1 MGVIFQDVVR
11 CGVKLKYSPVP
22 LSRLSVDEL
31 RLAIHELNQISG
43 DCGCVVFEGESRR
56 LTDLVIFAGN
66 LERFSMLSAAR
77 ENASRVIYFQDT
89 ASWWYGGSDLLPDI
103 EGIAFFV
110 RDMIQKRPCLAFGQ
124 SSGGYAAL
132 ALGGLVPHIDV
143 LACSPQTFSD
153 KSMKEHIYVSGHLA
167 VQRTPD
173 YLMDIADL
181 YTGIRRS
188 GYASAIFS
196 ASEYKNPYQSHFW
209 LDHLHMAKLVNITSI
224 DKFLSA
230 SSNHSMV
237 YQRAAEFSVLLK
249 SLMAVSGRK
258 TMHHRSILHDFV
270 GRISDDN
277 VE

>member
-11 CGVKLKYSPVP
+11 CGVRLKYSPVP
-22 LSRLSVDEL
+22 LSHLSEDEL
-31 RLAIHELNQISG
+31 RLAIHELNLISN
-43 DCGCVVFEGESRR
+43 DCGCVVFEGERR
-56 LTDLVIFAGN
+56 KLTDLVIFAGN

-77 ENASRVIYFQDT
+77 ENASRVIYLQDT
-89 ASWWYGGSDLLPDI
+89 DSWWYGGSNLLPDI
-103 EGIAFFV
+103 AGIADFV
-110 RDMIQKRPCLAFGQ
+110 SDIIQMRPCLAFGQ

-153 KSMKEHIYVSGHLA
+153 SDVKGDIYVSGHLS

-173 YLMDIADL
+173 YLIDIADL
-181 YTGIRRS
+181 YTSVRRS

-209 LDHLHMAKLVNITSI
+209 LDHLHMAKLLNINSI

-230 SSNHSMV
+230 SSNHSIV
-237 YQRAAEFSVLLK
+237 YQRAAEFAYLLK
-249 SLMAVSGRK
+249 SLMVVSGK
-258 TMHHRSILHDFV
+258 KSKHHRTIVRDFV
-270 GRISDDN
+270 ARMTDSN
-277 VE
+277 VQ